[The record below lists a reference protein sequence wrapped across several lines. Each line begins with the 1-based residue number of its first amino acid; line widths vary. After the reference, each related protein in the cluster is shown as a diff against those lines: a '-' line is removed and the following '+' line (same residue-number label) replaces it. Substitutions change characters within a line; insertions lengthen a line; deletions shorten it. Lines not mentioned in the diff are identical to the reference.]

1 MNKGQTFA
9 EVIIILF
16 LVAMVITVLVSAG
29 IFSMRLN
36 AHNVNRTQAVGYL
49 QEGVELVRKKRD
61 EGWSNFVEISRPS
74 PRLWCINKRGAWSEV
89 SDECPVNID
98 NIFARSVQ
106 LSYDGQNQRVVALIT
121 VSWRDGG
128 ELRTSKT
135 TTVLTKW
142 R

>member
-9 EVIIILF
+9 EVVIILF
-16 LVAMVITVLVSAG
+16 LVAMVITVLVSTG
-29 IFSMRLN
+29 IFSMRLT
-36 AHNVNRTQAVGYL
+36 AHNANRSQAIAYL
-49 QEGVELVRKKRD
+49 QEGVELVRKRRD
-61 EGWSNFVEISRPS
+61 EGWTSFVEISRPS
-74 PRLWCINKRGAWSEV
+74 PRLWCINKQGVWFEV
-89 SDECPVNID
+89 SDECPGNID

-106 LSYDGQNQRVVALIT
+106 LSYDSQNQRVIALII